1 MNYLDTVRSK
11 YPQKT
16 MSFNIQKGNIVL
28 EYLVYI
34 FICIIIFQGVLNF
47 LLISIK
53 RNEMARIANF
63 ISFSITQDPTKLS
76 LFTITDQDVWLKALS
91 SNSELKYVIYC
102 GDETCSNN
110 SDFVKITLYSHFEYL
125 FFEIP
130 LTVSSQYQMGKFLS
144 KT

>member
-34 FICIIIFQGVLNF
+34 LICIFIFQGFLNF

-53 RNEMARIANF
+53 RNEMARISNF

-76 LFTITDQDVWLKALS
+76 SFTITDQDVWLKALS

-102 GDETCSNN
+102 GDETCSTN

>member
-1 MNYLDTVRSK
+1 MNYLDTARSK
-11 YPQKT
+11 YLQKT

-34 FICIIIFQGVLNF
+34 FICLIIFQGVLNF

-53 RNEMARIANF
+53 RNEMARISNF

-76 LFTITDQDVWLKALS
+76 LFTITDQDVWLKVLS

-102 GDETCSNN
+102 GDEACSANT
-110 SDFVKITLYSHFEYL
+110 DFVRITLNSHFKYS